1 MQKKRI
7 LTKGGNPCVLR
18 YQKRQ
23 GKTLASVR
31 HERTEK
37 WSRVSLQ
44 RAKKINWNS
53 TTREKEGEQRFQK
66 GGKITMIISR
76 KRRAA
81 SVFPSAGKFPRGVER
96 SYS

>member
-7 LTKGGNPCVLR
+7 LKKGGNPCVLR

-23 GKTLASVR
+23 GVQ

-44 RAKKINWNS
+44 RGKKINRNS

>member
-44 RAKKINWNS
+44 RGKKDKQEFDDERKGRRTALS
-53 TTREKEGEQRFQK
+53 EGRENYNDHF
-66 GGKITMIISR
+66 
-76 KRRAA
+76 
-81 SVFPSAGKFPRGVER
+81 
-96 SYS
+96 